1 MPRPRRRCIINGMP
15 NSNYFKP
22 AGVPLRLIKIS
33 ELTTPE
39 FEAVRLNDFSRIE
52 QEEAAREMQISQPT
66 FSRIL
71 TSARRKISDAL
82 VNGKA
87 IKINSY

>member
-1 MPRPRRRCIINGMP
+1 MPRPRRRCRVRGKP
-15 NSNYFKP
+15 SSDYFKP
-22 AGVPLRLIKIS
+22 AGVPLRLLKSS
-33 ELTTPE
+33 ELTIPE
-39 FEAVRLNDFSRIE
+39 FEAVRLNDCNRIE
-52 QEEAAREMQISQPT
+52 QEEAAIEMQISQPT

-87 IKINSY
+87 IKINKY

>member
-1 MPRPRRRCIINGMP
+1 MPRPRRRCKVRGRP

-22 AGVPLRLIKIS
+22 AGVPLRTIEES
-33 ELTTPE
+33 ELMLPE
-39 FEAVRLNDFSRIE
+39 FEAISLIDCNRIE
-52 QEEAAREMQISQPT
+52 QDEAAIKMQISQPT

-87 IKINSY
+87 IKIISL